1 VLTQR
6 PSARGYQTVPSCGK
20 MNTNRISQDMG
31 IRGIGRILSRGV
43 RLRCPRCGE
52 GPLFAGLFCMHPS
65 CSRCA
70 LTFEREQGYFV
81 GAIYINYAATT
92 LISIA
97 GFLLLDAFTPL
108 SLSQQL
114 LVWGVF
120 AVLFPLFFFRYSRSL
135 WLSVDYLFN
144 PADISPRNNL
154 SILRRKPGQ

>member
-1 VLTQR
+1 
-6 PSARGYQTVPSCGK
+6 
-20 MNTNRISQDMG
+20 
-31 IRGIGRILSRGV
+31 
-43 RLRCPRCGE
+43 
-52 GPLFAGLFCMHPS
+52 MHPS

>member
-1 VLTQR
+1 
-6 PSARGYQTVPSCGK
+6 
-20 MNTNRISQDMG
+20 MG
-31 IRGIGRILSRGV
+31 IREIGRILSRGV

-52 GPLFAGLFCMHPS
+52 GPLFAGLFSMHPQ
-65 CSRCA
+65 CPHCA

-92 LISIA
+92 LIAIA
-97 GFLLLDAFTPL
+97 GFLMLDYFTPI

-114 LVWGVF
+114 LGWGVF
-120 AVLFPLFFFRYSRSL
+120 AILFPLFFFRYSRSL

-154 SILRRKPGQ
+154 LTLRRKPGQ